1 MGKNSAKRKFC
12 VQSYYR
18 DGPGRQEPSE
28 EKKSKSFTIYNL
40 SKNNATLFLKFIR
53 LMARSLV
60 VIEEMA
66 PKC

>member
-12 VQSYYR
+12 AQSYYR
-18 DGPGRQEPSE
+18 DGPGQEPSE
-28 EKKSKSFTIYNL
+28 EKKIKIIYNL
-40 SKNNATLFLKFIR
+40 SLNNSTLFSEFIR

>member
-18 DGPGRQEPSE
+18 DGPGQEPSE
-28 EKKSKSFTIYNL
+28 EKKINIIYNL
-40 SKNNATLFLKFIR
+40 SLNNSTLFSEFIR

>member
-12 VQSYYR
+12 AQSYYP
-18 DGPGRQEPSE
+18 DGPGQEPSE
-28 EKKSKSFTIYNL
+28 EKKINIIYNL
-40 SKNNATLFLKFIR
+40 SLNNSTLFSEFIR